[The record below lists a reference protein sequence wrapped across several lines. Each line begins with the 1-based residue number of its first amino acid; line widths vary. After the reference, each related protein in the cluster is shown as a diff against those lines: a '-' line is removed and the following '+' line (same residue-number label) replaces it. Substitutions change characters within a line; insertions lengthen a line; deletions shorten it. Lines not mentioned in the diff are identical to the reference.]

1 MNQPSIFTPAAAPGT
16 GATFVTGTLG
26 ARTAVALR
34 KKIVGDRLAVGTRL
48 PSEQAMVAH
57 FGVSRNTVR
66 EAIAIL
72 KAEGILDTRK
82 GSGAFILSLPQA
94 PAPDAVTERSIAS
107 LLDLIEVR
115 GGLEAEAAALA
126 AQRRTPGQLLEIER
140 ALLRIEVAVAHR
152 QDGVDEDFQFHMAIA
167 QATGNS
173 YWPKLVAMFASHIR
187 SAVEVTR
194 ANEAQRDEMAAQVM
208 LEHRAI
214 VDAISAREPAR
225 ARAAACEHMRMAT
238 ERVHQADRAF
248 WQGQGGTL
256 ARRISEA

>member
-1 MNQPSIFTPAAAPGT
+1 MNQPSIFTPAAAPG
-16 GATFVTGTLG
+16 AASTFVAGTLG

-34 KKIVGDRLAVGTRL
+34 QKIVDDRLAVGTRL

-82 GSGAFILSLPQA
+82 GSGAFVLRLPA
-94 PAPDAVTERSIAS
+94 APDAVTERSIAS

-194 ANEAQRDEMAAQVM
+194 ANEAQRDEMAVQVM
-208 LEHRAI
+208 QEHRAI
-214 VDAISAREPAR
+214 VDAISAQEPAR

-256 ARRISEA
+256 ARKISEA